1 MRAPR
6 AMVEISNAS
15 LTACSL
21 ILAHHAETFP
31 FRGGGLLLIEG
42 HKFQSRRIVFG
53 CNESGTDLERIPR
66 SYGVSFDNALG
77 ITADHLHR
85 RYFGP
90 VLPSA
95 QDLPS
100 SSEQPSRRTR
110 LLPPPTGER

>member
-1 MRAPR
+1 
-6 AMVEISNAS
+6 MVEISNAS

-21 ILAHHAETFP
+21 IRAQHAETFP

-42 HKFQSRRIVFG
+42 HKFESRRIVFG

-66 SYGVSFDNALG
+66 SYGVSFDNALALP
-77 ITADHLHR
+77 ADPPHR

-100 SSEQPSRRTR
+100 SSEKPSRRSR
-110 LLPPPTGER
+110 LLPPAAGER